1 MIKMRTIAQKKKIIT
16 PESVSQHIEE
26 QYKKSREFRKAY
38 DEEVLNL
45 KIAYKIAQLRK
56 QRHVTQRELAKKIG
70 TTQQTIS
77 RLEDSENTKVTVHT
91 LAKLAIALKA
101 KLSIDLIP
109 QE

>member
-1 MIKMRTIAQKKKIIT
+1 MKKTNRKSKAII
-16 PESVSQHIEE
+16 PESVGQHIEE

-38 DEEVLNL
+38 DEEVLML

-56 QRHVTQRELAKKIG
+56 QRHVTQGELAKMVG

-77 RLEDSENTKVTVHT
+77 RLEDSDNTKLTLHT
-91 LAKLAIALKA
+91 LARVAVALKA
-101 KLSIDLIP
+101 RLNIDLVP

>member
-1 MIKMRTIAQKKKIIT
+1 MIKMRKIAQKKKIIT
-16 PESVSQHIEE
+16 PESVSQHIEG

-38 DEEVLNL
+38 DEEVLML

-56 QRHVTQRELAKKIG
+56 QRHVTQSELAKKIG

-77 RLEDSENTKVTVHT
+77 RLEDSENAKVTVHT
-91 LAKLAIALKA
+91 LARLAIALKA
-101 KLSIDLIP
+101 KLSIDLVP

>member
-1 MIKMRTIAQKKKIIT
+1 MKKIEQKKKIIT
-16 PESVSQHIEE
+16 PESVSQHVEE

-38 DEEVLNL
+38 DEEVLML

-56 QRHVTQRELAKKIG
+56 QRHVTQGELAKKIG

-91 LAKLAIALKA
+91 LARLAVALRA

-109 QE
+109 RD